1 MRYLCFLIP
10 VLMFAGCAGLTIDI
24 GQEAAAEAP
33 IAPGPPQGE
42 QPNLEPALEPEPAR
56 EVLFF
61 TQPGCPP
68 CEAAKPKI
76 AELRAKGV
84 KITTI
89 NIRERPDLMQ
99 QYQIRSTPTY
109 VVLED
114 GVEVE
119 RTQSISVLITILVK
133 LLAFLLPLMLG

>member
-1 MRYLCFLIP
+1 
-10 VLMFAGCAGLTIDI
+10 MFAGCTGLTIDL
-24 GQEAAAEAP
+24 GQEAVVETPVEPQAEP
-33 IAPGPPQGE
+33 V
-42 QPNLEPALEPEPAR
+42 PESIS

-61 TQPGCPP
+61 TQPGCLP
-68 CEAAKPKI
+68 CEKDKPKI

-84 KITTI
+84 KITEI
-89 NIRERPDLMQ
+89 DIRERPDLMR
-99 QYQIRSTPTY
+99 QYQITSTPTY
-109 VVLED
+109 VVLEG

>member
-10 VLMFAGCAGLTIDI
+10 VLMFAGCAGLTIDL
-24 GQEAAAEAP
+24 GQEAVVETP
-33 IAPGPPQGE
+33 VETPQA
-42 QPNLEPALEPEPAR
+42 EPALEPEPTR

-61 TQPGCPP
+61 TRPGCPP
-68 CEAAKPKI
+68 CEAAKPKVE
-76 AELRAKGV
+76 ELRRKGV

-89 NIRERPDLMQ
+89 NIREQPDLAR
-99 QYQIRSTPTY
+99 QYQIQSTPTF